1 MQARTRKER
10 QKLTRLN
17 KARDKTEV
25 KTQRKRN
32 EERKSRRKETESKAV
47 LIQNKFETLVTCHK
61 AHVTHDTKATSGGSC
76 LYYTSWTTNPLLLF
90 RRHPVILRTLLDL
103 LNQLQRLYNIS
114 QDGKATENGQHIG
127 NCNEETA
134 AHFEV

>member
-1 MQARTRKER
+1 MQPSTRKER
-10 QKLTRLN
+10 QKLRRIN

-47 LIQNKFETLVTCHK
+47 LIQNKFERLVTCHK

-76 LYYTSWTTNPLLLF
+76 LYTSWTTKPLLLS
-90 RRHPVILRTLLDL
+90 RRRPAILETVLVLLT
-103 LNQLQRLYNIS
+103 QVQRLCSIS
-114 QDGKATENGQHIG
+114 QAGKATENGQHIG
-127 NCNEETA
+127 ICNEEA
-134 AHFEV
+134 ATHFEV